1 MGIPYRMIQGRRQRA
16 FLFSYPCGKPLLLPA
31 AAEFL
36 LAALVFQDGDL
47 SVYPCRE
54 TTVPLQ
60 GNNCTLVGKQLY
72 PCRETLVPLQGNTD
86 TLAQRNFKS
95 ACRNGHSVRGDG
107 GAALGNSGTADR
119 NNATWSRTIEKCDWD
134 ERFNARF
141 LKLSQIDTFNL
152 FLCAQ
157 IIHPQ
162 T

>member
-1 MGIPYRMIQGRRQRA
+1 MGTPQKMFQGRRQRA
-16 FLFSYPCGKPLLLPA
+16 FLFFVPL
-31 AAEFL
+31 
-36 LAALVFQDGDL
+36 
-47 SVYPCRE
+47 RE
-54 TTVPLQ
+54 TAPSSCRSGVSARRSGVSTRRSGVSGRRFVSVPLQ
-60 GNNCTLVGKQLY
+60 GNTCTLAGKQLY
-72 PCRETLVPLQGNTD
+72 PYRETLVPLQGNTD

-95 ACRNGHSVRGDG
+95 ACSNGHSVRGDG

-119 NNATWSRTIEKCDWD
+119 NNATWSRKIEKCDWD

>member
-1 MGIPYRMIQGRRQRA
+1 MGIPQKMIQGRRQRA
-16 FLFSYPCGKPLLLPA
+16 FLFSCPCGIPLLLPA

-54 TTVPLQ
+54 TT
-60 GNNCTLVGKQLY
+60 
-72 PCRETLVPLQGNTD
+72 VPLQGNTD

-107 GAALGNSGTADR
+107 GAALGNSGTADL
-119 NNATWSRTIEKCDWD
+119 NYATWSRKIEKCDWD